1 MHAHVYV
8 ILYLYIFS
16 DVCKMFDL
24 NKIEPL
30 YINYIYVNFYIFLI
44 DNFFITI
51 KHYDKR

>member
-30 YINYIYVNFYIFLI
+30 YINICQLYIFLI